1 MSTTELEEDLRAT
14 FDRAAA
20 SVPPA
25 PDLVSRATDGAHQA
39 QRRTYVAAGAA
50 VAAVAV
56 IAAAGFAL
64 GGSLGGSTDPQPAAP
79 NPTPAVSS
87 AKPVVAATEL
97 AGTWR
102 PLKMDGFGTL
112 KTARPDNPT
121 LTFNT
126 DGTWTGSDGC
136 NGISGT
142 FTIGQRG
149 EFTGTA
155 GNQRLI
161 ECANVPHTAV
171 LQAAKRVSTDHTTL
185 KFYAGDGRE
194 VAIYARA
201 R

>member
-1 MSTTELEEDLRAT
+1 MRAT

-25 PDLVSRATDGAHQA
+25 LDLASRATDGVRQA

-56 IAAAGFAL
+56 IAAGGFAL
-64 GGSLGGSTDPQPAAP
+64 GGGLGGSTDPQPAAP
-79 NPTPAVSS
+79 PPTPSVSS
-87 AKPVVAATEL
+87 AKPVVASQQL

-102 PLKMDGFGTL
+102 PLRMDGFSTL
-112 KTARPDNPT
+112 KTARPDNPV

-171 LQAAKRVSTDHTTL
+171 VQAAKRVAADRTTL
-185 KFYAGDGRE
+185 KFYAADGRE
-194 VAIYARA
+194 VAIYART

>member
-1 MSTTELEEDLRAT
+1 VSKTQLEEDLRAT

-25 PDLVSRATDGAHQA
+25 PDLMSRATDGVRRA
-39 QRRTYVAAGAA
+39 QRRTYVATGAA

-56 IAAAGFAL
+56 IATAGFAL
-64 GGSLGGSTDPQPAAP
+64 GGGLGGSTAPQPAAT
-79 NPTPAVSS
+79 TPAVSS
-87 AKPVVAATEL
+87 ARPLAVSEHL

-102 PLKMDGFGTL
+102 PLTMDGFNGL

-121 LTFNT
+121 LTFNS

-149 EFTGTA
+149 EFTGTV

-171 LQAAKRVSTDHTTL
+171 LQAARRIAADQATL
-185 KFYAGDGRE
+185 KFYAADGRE
-194 VAIYARA
+194 VASYARA